1 VTKPHHNTMKRIAI
15 KPLFDFLIM
24 MTIFTILL
32 WLAING
38 LGLTS
43 HSVFYA
49 WATVAL
55 NTILGYILCEYAHAL
70 RSTKFLQILLIGQ
83 GIRWVIVAA
92 IVVLLMLTQSVNIT
106 QFAWATLIFYA
117 CYLPIEMFA
126 ILNKM
131 RFEKKLEKLLQL

>member
-1 VTKPHHNTMKRIAI
+1 MKRIVI

-24 MTIFTILL
+24 MSIFTILL
-32 WLAING
+32 WLAISC
-38 LGLTS
+38 LGLAS

-55 NTILGYILCEYAHAL
+55 NTILGYILCEYGHTL
-70 RSTKFLQILLIGQ
+70 RGTKFLQILLIGQ
-83 GIRWVIVAA
+83 GIRWMIVAA
-92 IVVLLMLTQSVNIT
+92 IVTLLMLTQSVNVT
-106 QFAWATLIFYA
+106 QFAWATLTFCA